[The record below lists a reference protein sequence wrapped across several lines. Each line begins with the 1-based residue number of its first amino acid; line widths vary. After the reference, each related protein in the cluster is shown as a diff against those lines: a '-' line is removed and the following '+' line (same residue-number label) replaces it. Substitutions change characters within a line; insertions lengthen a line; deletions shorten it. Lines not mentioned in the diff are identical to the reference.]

1 VVRKQAIDNLY
12 PLEVSIALALWIE
25 VSTEEHDPIELTDE
39 FKALSSPR
47 QHPGKAFSG
56 WQSA

>member
-1 VVRKQAIDNLY
+1 
-12 PLEVSIALALWIE
+12 LALWIE